1 MSQLEMLAG
10 RINAL
15 LDGLWM
21 LVCVVGAVISLVCT
35 LMLIA
40 AVLCG
45 DWTVRLAVVSY
56 IACSLLSIILA
67 PLVPYGNIVG
77 VCIIV
82 LGVSIAYWI
91 MVYH

>member
-1 MSQLEMLAG
+1 MSQLEILAD

-15 LDGLWM
+15 LDM
-21 LVCVVGAVISLVCT
+21 LGILLGVVGAVISLVCA

-56 IACSLLSIILA
+56 IACSLLGIILA
-67 PLVPYGNIVG
+67 PLVPYGNILG
-77 VCIIV
+77 VCLIM
-82 LGVSIAYWI
+82 LGFSVAWWLTS
-91 MVYH
+91 YH